1 MENRKLH
8 QDVFVGLGSLVFVAW
23 VLFLNR
29 KLPLGSALMPHLLC
43 GILALLGIII
53 LVQGLNKTKRQN
65 PEEMKE
71 LLNADILKVPLI
83 CWLFVLGYVIL
94 FLVAGYFIATAVM
107 LVALMRYMKRTDWK
121 MIILITVC
129 YLAFIYFVFV
139 RQFGLNLFN
148 LGLLGRM

>member
-71 LLNADILKVPLI
+71 LLNADIPFFRRRKHLDVPEGI
-83 CWLFVLGYVIL
+83 EMHVI
-94 FLVAGYFIATAVM
+94 
-107 LVALMRYMKRTDWK
+107 RQ
-121 MIILITVC
+121 
-129 YLAFIYFVFV
+129 AFGH
-139 RQFGLNLFN
+139 QLDQ
-148 LGLLGRM
+148 